1 MPVGTVWLPVRSS
14 ENPDVC
20 VQTVSSGLMVE
31 ALDSSQDFV
40 QRWSAGHC
48 AEKAPTQEDSG
59 GTKLTRSREGEKEM
73 HPGPQHL
80 LTW

>member
-14 ENPDVC
+14 ENPAVY
-20 VQTVSSGLMVE
+20 VQPVSSGLVME
-31 ALDSSQDFV
+31 ALDSPRDFV

-59 GTKLTRSREGEKEM
+59 GTKLTRSQEGEKEM
-73 HPGPQHL
+73 HPDPQHL